1 MLRSRHLRG
10 GVKGARRTLKRRLE
24 VECAKKRYCK
34 VLLVPYCKSPFH
46 LAVPVHIA
54 NLNAPV
60 PLSFY
65 REQRRIIDEQR
76 SIINQLR
83 NQPSM
88 VTPTNVPLGI
98 PDSVFHQLNASY
110 LALGLAGGDDQLRA
124 IDDSMSGQPAPLM
137 QQAPDPLLSRGRRLA
152 SNSDIRARSRSGV
165 RQMGAIQESPGEG
178 PQG

>member
-1 MLRSRHLRG
+1 MRISLFSSR
-10 GVKGARRTLKRRLE
+10 
-24 VECAKKRYCK
+24 
-34 VLLVPYCKSPFH
+34 
-46 LAVPVHIA
+46 
-54 NLNAPV
+54 
-60 PLSFY
+60 

-83 NQPSM
+83 NQPAM
-88 VTPTNVPLGI
+88 VTPANVPLGI

-124 IDDSMSGQPAPLM
+124 IDDSMSGQLAPSM
-137 QQAPDPLLSRGRRLA
+137 QGPDPLLNRGRRLA

-165 RQMGAIQESPGEG
+165 RQMRAIQESPGEG